1 MPGGLLARFRH
12 PDPEPEPE
20 IRSPEPVSAPE
31 SDPPAPEP
39 TPQPTATA
47 SLVLSCDEAVE
58 LVRSRRG
65 DVFEIQF
72 LVRERDRLRAAG
84 DPSASAKA
92 DETEEHLRTVIERKL
107 RAKGVL
113 APEGELE
120 LV

>member
-1 MPGGLLARFRH
+1 MPGGLLARFRR
-12 PDPEPEPE
+12 PDPEPEVL
-20 IRSPEPVSAPE
+20 SPEPVSAPE
-31 SDPPAPEP
+31 PDPPRPEP
-39 TPQPTATA
+39 APQTIATA

-72 LVRERDRLRAAG
+72 LVRERDRLRATG
-84 DPSASAKA
+84 DPFASARA

-113 APEGELE
+113 APDGELE